1 MRIKI
6 RCLNGV
12 LESRTFTNK
21 EDKDKSRIFIAMDL
35 RTPPGKIFKEKLGS
49 NQLKADC
56 TLTLSQTDL
65 LSLVRN
71 YVISHN
77 TDTDISN

>member
-12 LESRTFTNK
+12 LESRTFTIK
-21 EDKDKSRIFIAMDL
+21 ERYKSRIFIAMDL

-65 LSLVRN
+65 LSLVRD
-71 YVISHN
+71 YVIS
-77 TDTDISN
+77 